1 MKGYR
6 ILFFTQEN
14 RTIHGDTVG
23 QWILQCARKLGAA
36 GGTVTAGGE
45 GFGHE
50 GKMHSAGFFEMADR
64 PMTVSVVT
72 DEPTCEALM
81 AAIAGENIDVF
92 YCRSE
97 VEFGRLG
104 SDRSDQTG

>member
-14 RTIHGDTVG
+14 RKVHGDAVG
-23 QWILQCARKLGAA
+23 QWILERARKLGAA
-36 GGTVTAGGE
+36 GGTMTAGGE
-45 GFGHE
+45 GFGHS
-50 GKMHSAGFFEMADR
+50 GTMHSAGFFEMADR

-72 DEPTCEALM
+72 DERTCETLM
-81 AAIAGENIDVF
+81 AAIEAEGIDLF
-92 YCRSE
+92 YFRSE

-104 SDRSDQTG
+104 ADT

>member
-14 RTIHGDTVG
+14 RTIHGDTVA
-23 QWILQCARKLGAA
+23 QWILPARTEVSCGRHHDR
-36 GGTVTAGGE
+36 GRE
-45 GFGHE
+45 GFGHS
-50 GKMHSAGFFEMADR
+50 GKIHSAGFFEMADR

-81 AAIAGENIDVF
+81 AAIAEENIDVF
-92 YCRSE
+92 YCRSQ

-104 SDRSDQTG
+104 ADQS

>member
-23 QWILQCARKLGAA
+23 QWILQRARKLGAA
-36 GGTVTAGGE
+36 GGTMTAGGE
-45 GFGHE
+45 GFGHS
-50 GKMHSAGFFEMADR
+50 GTIHSAGFFEMADR

-72 DEPTCEALM
+72 DERTCEALM
-81 AAIAGENIDVF
+81 AAIAEEGIDVF

-104 SDRSDQTG
+104 GDQS

>member
-23 QWILQCARKLGAA
+23 QWILHHARKLGAA
-36 GGTVTAGGE
+36 GGTMTAGGE
-45 GFGHE
+45 GFGHS
-50 GKMHSAGFFEMADR
+50 GTIHSAGFFEMADR

-72 DEPTCEALM
+72 DERTCEALM
-81 AAIAGENIDVF
+81 AAIAEEGIYVF

-104 SDRSDQTG
+104 AEQS

>member
-14 RTIHGDTVG
+14 RKVRGNMVG
-23 QWILQCARKLGAA
+23 QWILERARKLGAA
-36 GGTVTAGGE
+36 GGTMNAGGE
-45 GFGHE
+45 GFGHS
-50 GKMHSAGFFEMADR
+50 GTMHSAGFFEMADR

-81 AAIAGENIDVF
+81 SAVKEEGMDIF

-104 SDRSDQTG
+104 E

>member
-14 RTIHGDTVG
+14 RTVHGDTVG
-23 QWILQCARKLGAA
+23 QWILQKARTLGAA
-36 GGTVTAGGE
+36 GGTMTAGGE
-45 GFGHE
+45 GFGHSGE
-50 GKMHSAGFFEMADR
+50 FHSAGFFEMADR

-72 DEPTCEALM
+72 DEATCEALM
-81 AAIAGENIDVF
+81 AAIKEEEIDVF
-92 YCRSE
+92 YCRNA

-104 SDRSDQTG
+104 RD